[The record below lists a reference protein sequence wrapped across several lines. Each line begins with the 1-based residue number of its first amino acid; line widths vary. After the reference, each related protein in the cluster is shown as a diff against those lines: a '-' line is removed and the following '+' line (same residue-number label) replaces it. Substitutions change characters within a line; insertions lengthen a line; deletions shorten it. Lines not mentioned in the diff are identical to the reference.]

1 VSSVVF
7 TPVETGSLAA
17 RIQERLESAIYSGE
31 LQPGQHLLE
40 IELAE
45 AFRVSRASLR
55 EALRLLENKGLV
67 VSVPRRGT
75 FVAELTER
83 DVRDIY
89 TLRVLL
95 EGHAIRHI
103 ATRPEP
109 ALLDRLDAL
118 VADLGERARKGDH
131 MGIVDLDVEVH
142 RTICVAAGNKKLLDV
157 WESLVAPVRALLLVK
172 YRISDDSAEIERGHL
187 QLVEAIRAENPD
199 RAEALLKSHII
210 DTAELVLQLLDRDQ
224 AEPTARVGV
233 DDGTSA

>member
-1 VSSVVF
+1 MSGVVF

-95 EGHAIRHI
+95 EGHAIRHV
-103 ATRPEP
+103 ASQPEA

-118 VADLGERARKGDH
+118 VAELGERASKGDH
-131 MGIVDLDVEVH
+131 IGIVDLDVEMH
-142 RTICVAAGNKKLLDV
+142 RTICSAAGNKKLLDV

-172 YRISDDSAEIERGHL
+172 YRISDDSAEIERGHRS
-187 QLVEAIRAENPD
+187 LVEAIRAKDPD

-210 DTAELVLQLLDRDQ
+210 DTAELVLKLLDRDQ
-224 AEPTARVGV
+224 AAPAARDGV

>member
-1 VSSVVF
+1 VNGVVF

-17 RIQERLESAIYSGE
+17 RIQERLERAIYSGE
-31 LQPGQHLLE
+31 LQPGQRLLE

-67 VSVPRRGT
+67 VSTPRRGT

-95 EGHAIRHI
+95 EGHAIRQT
-103 ATRPEP
+103 ASQPDP
-109 ALLDRLDAL
+109 AVLERLDAL
-118 VADLGERARKGDH
+118 VNDLGSCARRGDH
-131 MGIVDLDVEVH
+131 MGIVDLDVDIH
-142 RTICVAAGNKKLLDV
+142 RTICASTGNEKLLVV

-172 YRISDDSAEIERGHL
+172 YRISDDSPEIERGHRS
-187 QLVEAIRAENPD
+187 LVEAIREQNPD
-199 RAEALLKSHII
+199 LAEQLLKSHIV
-210 DTAELVLQLLDRDQ
+210 DTAELVLQLLDQDEGTLAADTGR
-224 AEPTARVGV
+224 AHGTA
-233 DDGTSA
+233 T